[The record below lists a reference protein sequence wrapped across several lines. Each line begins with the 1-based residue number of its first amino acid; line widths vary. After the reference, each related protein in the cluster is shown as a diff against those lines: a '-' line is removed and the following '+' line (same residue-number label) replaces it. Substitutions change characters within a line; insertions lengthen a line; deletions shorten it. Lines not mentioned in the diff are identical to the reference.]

1 MELITVIVPVYN
13 VEKYI
18 KECVDSL
25 IHQTYRNIE
34 IILVDDGSNDN
45 SGKICDEYALIDS
58 RIKVIHKQ
66 NEGLGFARNSG
77 LEVSTGKY
85 VTFIDSDDV
94 AELDL
99 VEQLMKEVIDKNVDT
114 CIGGFKRITED
125 GRRVFQE
132 SYASESFM
140 GEDVYNKLFARM
152 LGSAPD
158 AHDSIR
164 MSVWNVLYSMDV
176 IRKYRIRFPSERVF
190 ISEDIVW
197 DSEYYQ
203 YAQAVSVIESTA
215 YCYRITPGSLT
226 QKYKPQMIDKI
237 CVLYNEM
244 ENRLAGD
251 REKITRLQ
259 KQFFVNLRV
268 CIRQEKPSISGNA
281 KSEYRKNI
289 EKIYNNETVRTVI
302 ESYPIQKIQFR
313 QRFFLMM
320 IKYRMVN
327 STILLN
333 SLNIV

>member
-45 SGKICDEYALIDS
+45 SSKICDDYAAIDS
-58 RIKVIHKQ
+58 RIKVIHKE
-66 NEGLGFARNSG
+66 NAGLGFARNSG
-77 LEVSTGKY
+77 LEIATGKY
-85 VTFIDSDDV
+85 VTFIDSDDM
-94 AELDL
+94 AERDL
-99 VEQLMKEVIDKNVDT
+99 VERLMKEVAEKKADT

-125 GRRVFQE
+125 GKVVFQE
-132 SYASESFM
+132 SYA
-140 GEDVYNKLFARM
+140 GEVFSGDDVYNKLFARM

-158 AHDSIR
+158 AHDAIR
-164 MSVWNVLYSMDV
+164 MSVWNVLYSMDI
-176 IRKYRIRFPSERVF
+176 IRKHNIRFPSERVF

-197 DSEYYQ
+197 DSDYYR

-215 YCYRITPGSLT
+215 YRYRITPGSLT
-226 QKYKPQMIDKI
+226 RKYKPQMIDRI

-244 ENRLAGD
+244 EKRVSAD

-259 KQFFVNLRV
+259 RQFFVNLRV
-268 CIRQEKPSISGNA
+268 CIRQEKPSVSGNTG
-281 KSEYRKNI
+281 SECRKNI
-289 EKIYNNETVRTVI
+289 KKIFNNGTVRSVI
-302 ESYPIQKIQFR
+302 ESYPIQAIQFR
-313 QRFFLMM
+313 QRLFLLM

-327 STILLN
+327 CAVLLN